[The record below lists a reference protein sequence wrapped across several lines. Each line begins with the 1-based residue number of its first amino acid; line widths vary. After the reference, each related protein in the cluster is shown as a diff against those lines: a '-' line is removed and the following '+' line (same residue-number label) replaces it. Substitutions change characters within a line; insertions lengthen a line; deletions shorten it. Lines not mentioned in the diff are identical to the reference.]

1 MPGFISVLF
10 LIMETK
16 TTALRRELL
25 TRLINEYGH
34 KPMAYV
40 VKKAKERGIY
50 PFTEDD
56 NEVYRLIESFAS
68 FNNLPFGYIE
78 PQQEKIIS
86 FELDPEK
93 DIEKEPEPEIDLFY
107 ESLIKEHGSLSKKLL
122 ALNKLIE
129 TYKK

>member
-1 MPGFISVLF
+1 
-10 LIMETK
+10 METK

-25 TRLINEYGH
+25 TRLINEYGN

-50 PFTEDD
+50 AFTEDD
-56 NEVYRLIESFAS
+56 NDTYRLIQCFAHHH
-68 FNNLPFGYIE
+68 NLPFGYAE
-78 PQQEKIIS
+78 PQQEKTIS
-86 FELDPEK
+86 FELDPEN

-107 ESLIKEHGSLSKKLL
+107 ESLIKERDSISKKLL